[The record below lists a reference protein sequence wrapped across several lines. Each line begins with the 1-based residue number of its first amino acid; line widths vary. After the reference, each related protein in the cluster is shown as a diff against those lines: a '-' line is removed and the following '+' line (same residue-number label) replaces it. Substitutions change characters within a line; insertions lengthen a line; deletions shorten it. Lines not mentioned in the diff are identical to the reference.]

1 MQDQVAKL
9 KMDISTLIYQNDRKI
24 NILARVNLQ
33 KLEELKSENEI
44 LRQELIS
51 LFKIHFKV
59 CDYKSL
65 EYKYLRCHKS
75 KEHEKVHSC

>member
-44 LRQELIS
+44 LRTLQA
-51 LFKIHFKV
+51 
-59 CDYKSL
+59 
-65 EYKYLRCHKS
+65 
-75 KEHEKVHSC
+75 HSC

>member
-1 MQDQVAKL
+1 MKLLLISPFIWHKKGEMQDQVAKL

-44 LRQELIS
+44 LRTLQA
-51 LFKIHFKV
+51 
-59 CDYKSL
+59 
-65 EYKYLRCHKS
+65 
-75 KEHEKVHSC
+75 HSCWYKEAMSWKIKSV